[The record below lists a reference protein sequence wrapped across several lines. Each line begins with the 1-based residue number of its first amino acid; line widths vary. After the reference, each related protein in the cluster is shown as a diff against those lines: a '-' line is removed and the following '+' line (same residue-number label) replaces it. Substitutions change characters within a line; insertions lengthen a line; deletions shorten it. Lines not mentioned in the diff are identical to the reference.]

1 MNNYNL
7 TIKGKILILQVV
19 LMSVFT
25 FCATKLQ
32 AKEVILV
39 KKEMNSYL
47 ESGEEIDMA
56 EEILTSANENMKKFV
71 KLKIVA
77 QGIQHNSRLE
87 LYINDNEKVLGKP
100 LKDQMNTVQFRL
112 PHAEK
117 IKKLKLV
124 SNGAYIK
131 FTKARIYV
139 DEPKDDDFSR
149 TMPKF

>member
-47 ESGEEIDMA
+47 ESGEEINMA
-56 EEILTSANENMKKFV
+56 EGILTSANENMKKFV

-77 QGIQHNSRLE
+77 QGIQDNSRLE

-131 FTKARIYV
+131 FTKAKIYV

>member
-56 EEILTSANENMKKFV
+56 E
-71 KLKIVA
+71 
-77 QGIQHNSRLE
+77 GIQKEKLASTNEIKALKATVASLREKLE
-87 LYINDNEKVLGKP
+87 
-100 LKDQMNTVQFRL
+100 
-112 PHAEK
+112 
-117 IKKLKLV
+117 KK
-124 SNGAYIK
+124 
-131 FTKARIYV
+131 
-139 DEPKDDDFSR
+139 
-149 TMPKF
+149 

>member
-56 EEILTSANENMKKFV
+56 EGILTSANENMKKFV
-71 KLKIVA
+71 KLKIF
-77 QGIQHNSRLE
+77 L
-87 LYINDNEKVLGKP
+87 
-100 LKDQMNTVQFRL
+100 
-112 PHAEK
+112 
-117 IKKLKLV
+117 
-124 SNGAYIK
+124 
-131 FTKARIYV
+131 RIC
-139 DEPKDDDFSR
+139 
-149 TMPKF
+149 